1 MRLFTIRISYRHKM
15 TFLKSIIRNLRILR
29 RISFLTLRFMS
40 SSYLYSNKLL
50 SLNLRS
56 IILLM
61 ILTTFTSNLL
71 KTCQNTRL
79 RTLSLSILFS
89 VSLSSTSLRI
99 QSSNTK
105 QIDKIYSFQ
114 INLLRLVMNSQMRP
128 FWHYLMKM

>member
-29 RISFLTLRFMS
+29 RISFLTLKFMS

-71 KTCQNTRL
+71 KTCQSTRL
-79 RTLSLSILFS
+79 RTQSLSIHFS

-99 QSSNTK
+99 QFSNTK
-105 QIDKIYSFQ
+105 LIDKIYSFQ